1 MSSEQITQETV
12 PVEQKTTTETETP
25 TPTATQVAV
34 KGADTPAP
42 QTTQT
47 TTQSTW
53 KDSISEQYRN
63 DPNIEKF
70 TEADALAKSYINAV
84 KMIGQDKLVIP
95 TNNSTE
101 EHWDEVYTKLGRPES
116 ADKYSLDAK
125 SEVVNLDEN
134 AIKQFAEQS
143 HKLGLNNK
151 QAQGIL
157 EFYKNNMEGTAQQ
170 SKIDTETA
178 QAQAEQQLRQEW
190 GRDFEGKVKQAGAL
204 AKANINPE
212 VLDMTLSNGTRLG
225 DHPEIIKG
233 FAKIAGMMQE
243 DKIVATES
251 ENAQSVSNIEE
262 EIASMVNDRNSPY
275 WNKQHPDHDK
285 MVQQVYTLR
294 EMLNAK

>member
-12 PVEQKTTTETETP
+12 PVETTTTETVTP
-25 TPTATQVAV
+25 PTTEIKTEAT
-34 KGADTPAP
+34 T
-42 QTTQT
+42 
-47 TTQSTW
+47 STSSW
-53 KDSISEQYRN
+53 KDSISEEYRA

-70 TEADALAKSYINAV
+70 TEIDALAKSYINAT
-84 KMIGQDKLVIP
+84 KMIGQDKVAIP
-95 TNNSTE
+95 NNNSTE
-101 EHWDEVYTKLGRPES
+101 DQWNEVYAKLGRPES
-116 ADKYSLDAK
+116 PDKYEIDAK
-125 SEVVNLDEN
+125 SDVVPFDEG
-134 AIKQFAEQS
+134 AIKSFTEQS
-143 HKLGLNNK
+143 HRLGLNNK

-157 EFYKNNMEGTAQQ
+157 EFYKNAMEGTAQQ

-212 VLDMTLSNGTRLG
+212 VLDMTLSNGIRLG

-233 FAKIAGMMQE
+233 FAKIAEMMSE

-251 ENAQSVSNIEE
+251 ENVNTVADIES
-262 EIASMVNDRNSPY
+262 EISTIINDTNGPY
-275 WNKQHPDHDK
+275 WNKGHPDHDK

>member
-1 MSSEQITQETV
+1 MSNEQITQETV
-12 PVEQKTTTETETP
+12 PVEQATTETAQP

-42 QTTQT
+42 QT
-47 TTQSTW
+47 SSW
-53 KDSISEQYRN
+53 KDSISEVYRN

-84 KMIGQDKLVIP
+84 KMIGQDKIAIP
-95 TNNSTE
+95 TNNSTQE
-101 EHWDEVYTKLGRPES
+101 AWDEAYEKLGRPES
-116 ADKYSLDAK
+116 PEKYALDTK
-125 SEVVNLDEN
+125 SDVVPFDDD
-134 AIKQFAEQS
+134 AIKSFAEQS

-157 EFYKNNMEGTAQQ
+157 EFYKNNMEGSAQQ

-178 QAQAEQQLRQEW
+178 QSQAEQELRQEW

-212 VLDMTLSNGTRLG
+212 ILDMTLSNGIRIG

-233 FAKIAGMMQE
+233 FAKIAGMMSE

-251 ENAQSVSNIEE
+251 ENVNTVADIES
-262 EIASMVNDRNSPY
+262 EISAITNDTKGPY

-294 EMLNAK
+294 EMLNADKQS

>member
-25 TPTATQVAV
+25 TTQPTTETKPEV
-34 KGADTPAP
+34 
-42 QTTQT
+42 T
-47 TTQSTW
+47 TTTTTTTSSW
-53 KDSISEQYRN
+53 KDSISEAYRN

-70 TEADALAKSYINAV
+70 TEIDALAKSYINAT
-84 KMIGQDKLVIP
+84 KMIGQDKVVIP

-101 EHWDEVYTKLGRPES
+101 EAWNEVYDKLGRPES
-116 ADKYSLDAK
+116 ADKYTLDAK
-125 SEVVNLDEN
+125 SEVINLDEN

-204 AKANINPE
+204 AKANINAE

-233 FAKIAGMMQE
+233 FAKIADMMQE
-243 DKIVATES
+243 DKIVSTES
-251 ENAQSVSNIEE
+251 ENVNTMKDIES
-262 EIASMVNDRNSPY
+262 EIASITNDKANPY

-294 EMLNAK
+294 EMLNAKK

>member
-12 PVEQKTTTETETP
+12 PVEQTTTETATP
-25 TPTATQVAV
+25 TTQPTTETKPEV
-34 KGADTPAP
+34 
-42 QTTQT
+42 T
-47 TTQSTW
+47 TTTTTTTSSW
-53 KDSISEQYRN
+53 KDSISEAYRN

-70 TEADALAKSYINAV
+70 TEIDALAKSYINAT
-84 KMIGQDKLVIP
+84 KMIGQDKVVIP

-101 EHWDEVYTKLGRPES
+101 EHWDDVYAKLGRPES

-125 SEVVNLDEN
+125 SEVVNLDET
-134 AIKQFAEQS
+134 AIKSFAEQS

-178 QAQAEQQLRQEW
+178 QVQAEQQLRQEW

-212 VLDMTLSNGTRLG
+212 VLDMTLQNGTRLG

-262 EIASMVNDRNSPY
+262 EISSIINDRNGPY